1 MNYLYWFAS
10 VVTSPLL
17 FLSTWL
23 LVPLPGRAQI
33 LAAPDG
39 TNTTVNQAGNNF
51 NITGGTQTG
60 SNLFHS
66 FQQFGLNQGQAA
78 NFLSSPAIA
87 NILGRVTGGSASLI
101 NGEIRV
107 SGGNANLYLMNP
119 AGIVL
124 GASASL
130 NVPGSFIAT
139 TANGIGI
146 GNGWFYSTGSNNYA
160 TLIGNP
166 NQFAF
171 NTVQP
176 GAIINAG
183 NLAVGQGQS
192 ITLLG
197 GTVVNAGTVT
207 APGGTVTIAAVPG
220 EKLVRISQEGSLLS
234 LDLPTEIG
242 FVLNSS
248 TITPLSLPAL
258 LTGGNLRSVTG
269 LAVEN
274 DVVKLTG
281 AEIPVVAGDVVVKT
295 IAAQTATLSAAN
307 NLTLP
312 ESQLRTTGDLNLQA
326 NNTVIVR
333 DSITNP
339 VTIQAGKNLTVQ
351 GDRGI
356 DILALH
362 HLQQGKPIQAGA
374 NLFLISDGAI
384 SGDTHYG
391 SGGDFTLRS
400 LNSGIASFVSLHD
413 PVISANG
420 NVLFA
425 GNYLG
430 PSLKVEARGDI
441 TFTGSITINGTD
453 ITAVDANAADQ
464 QLLRSGRA
472 LILRA
477 GRSILDNPP
486 NVPVLEFNDPGGGAT
501 GSVVIRGAIATAPL
515 PEAPL
520 TVVITATGNVITQ
533 AITTSQNA
541 EEGGNISISSTNG
554 DILTGSIQ
562 ARQVLGFYPLSFP
575 AGGSVILSAPNGSIT
590 TGNIEAGFSRDS
602 SGNSVGV
609 NLIGVNLNSRGTIQ
623 TNNIIALHSVQLN
636 STAGNVVVE
645 TIRTATTNFDGTE
658 ITVTTPGLFQARA
671 TFTPN
676 PNLRDLSVRRV
687 DIDAPGNEDIVQFL
701 KSQGVLDANGVIVPA
716 VNRPG
721 EAPPIVSESAT
732 RQRTVVVDVQPN
744 EIPVSI
750 LAGRGDRLPTVQI
763 RHGGR
768 SVDTTQTND
777 PLGRQFVTITGSGGS
792 DGTQFVVGGVP
803 IRLPTFSI
811 TPNFTAYLR
820 RDNTAS
826 RTYRGPAIR
835 YQTFA
840 ASPFGSD
847 RFPADVSGTA
857 GAIATIPTVPNISLS
872 GSFGGIVFE
881 PTISTV
887 SLTSNPLGGGN
898 EGPPR
903 GNAGTEASTATTNVG
918 EQPFQKQ
925 VQRPVCEGMIPI
937 TSAATP
943 EPQSPSFSTSPCI
956 SPSDEAQILKI
967 LGENGDEGKGNM
979 LK

>member
-17 FLSTWL
+17 FLSTWW

-51 NITGGTQTG
+51 SITGGTQTG

-242 FVLNSS
+242 SVLNSS

-274 DVVKLTG
+274 GVVRLTG

-312 ESQLRTTGDLNLQA
+312 ESQLRTTGDLNLRA

-374 NLFLISDGAI
+374 NLFLISNGAI

-400 LNSGIASFVSLHD
+400 LNDGIASFVSLHD

-441 TFTGSITINGTD
+441 TFTGSITINNTD

-464 QLLRSGRA
+464 ELLRSGRA

-477 GRSILDNPP
+477 GRSTLDNPP

-501 GSVVIRGAIATAPL
+501 GSVVIGGAIATAPL
-515 PEAPL
+515 PEPL

-541 EEGGNISISSTNG
+541 AEGGNINISSTNG

-562 ARQVLGFYPLSFP
+562 ARQVLNFYGVSFP

-590 TGNIEAGFSRDS
+590 TGNIEAGFSLDS
-602 SGNSVGV
+602 SGNSV
-609 NLIGVNLNSRGTIQ
+609 GVNLNSRGTIQ

-676 PNLRDLSVRRV
+676 PNLRNLSVRRV

-716 VNRPG
+716 VNQPG
-721 EAPPIVSESAT
+721 EADVPIVSVSAT
-732 RQRTVVVDVQPN
+732 GQRTVVVDVQPN

-768 SVDTTQTND
+768 SVDTAQTNH
-777 PLGRQFVTITGSGGS
+777 PLAGQFVTITGSGGS

-803 IRLPTFSI
+803 VRLPTFSI
-811 TPNFTAYLR
+811 TPNFTAYLGE
-820 RDNTAS
+820 NTALF
-826 RTYRGPAIR
+826 YYGPAIR

-857 GAIATIPTVPNISLS
+857 GAIATIPTVTNRSLS

-903 GNAGTEASTATTNVG
+903 GNAGTEASTAITNVG
-918 EQPFQKQ
+918 EQPFHKQ
-925 VQRPVCEGMIPI
+925 VQKPVCEGMIPI

-943 EPQSPSFSTSPCI
+943 ELRSPSFSTSPCI

-967 LGENGDEGKGNM
+967 LGENGDEGKGNT

>member
-312 ESQLRTTGDLNLQA
+312 ESQLRTTGDLNLRA

-374 NLFLISDGAI
+374 NLFLISNGAI

-400 LNSGIASFVSLHD
+400 LNDGIASFVSLHD

-441 TFTGSITINGTD
+441 TFTGSITINNTD

-464 QLLRSGRA
+464 ELLRSGRA

-477 GRSILDNPP
+477 GRSTLDNPP

-501 GSVVIRGAIATAPL
+501 GSVVIGGAIATAPL
-515 PEAPL
+515 PEPL
-520 TVVITATGNVITQ
+520 
-533 AITTSQNA
+533 
-541 EEGGNISISSTNG
+541 
-554 DILTGSIQ
+554 
-562 ARQVLGFYPLSFP
+562 
-575 AGGSVILSAPNGSIT
+575 
-590 TGNIEAGFSRDS
+590 
-602 SGNSVGV
+602 
-609 NLIGVNLNSRGTIQ
+609 
-623 TNNIIALHSVQLN
+623 
-636 STAGNVVVE
+636 
-645 TIRTATTNFDGTE
+645 RTCKK
-658 ITVTTPGLFQARA
+658 I
-671 TFTPN
+671 TFT
-676 PNLRDLSVRRV
+676 S
-687 DIDAPGNEDIVQFL
+687 
-701 KSQGVLDANGVIVPA
+701 S
-716 VNRPG
+716 
-721 EAPPIVSESAT
+721 
-732 RQRTVVVDVQPN
+732 
-744 EIPVSI
+744 
-750 LAGRGDRLPTVQI
+750 
-763 RHGGR
+763 
-768 SVDTTQTND
+768 
-777 PLGRQFVTITGSGGS
+777 
-792 DGTQFVVGGVP
+792 
-803 IRLPTFSI
+803 
-811 TPNFTAYLR
+811 
-820 RDNTAS
+820 
-826 RTYRGPAIR
+826 
-835 YQTFA
+835 
-840 ASPFGSD
+840 
-847 RFPADVSGTA
+847 
-857 GAIATIPTVPNISLS
+857 
-872 GSFGGIVFE
+872 
-881 PTISTV
+881 
-887 SLTSNPLGGGN
+887 
-898 EGPPR
+898 
-903 GNAGTEASTATTNVG
+903 
-918 EQPFQKQ
+918 
-925 VQRPVCEGMIPI
+925 M
-937 TSAATP
+937 
-943 EPQSPSFSTSPCI
+943 
-956 SPSDEAQILKI
+956 
-967 LGENGDEGKGNM
+967 
-979 LK
+979 